1 MKARHCISGCS
12 RVVPSGLWLD
22 ALSSSAS
29 RRRRGGVVNDGVL
42 PEVASAMK
50 EVKAEALFTID
61 FEFEA
66 YNKPFFLFLRQ

>member
-1 MKARHCISGCS
+1 
-12 RVVPSGLWLD
+12 LL
-22 ALSSSAS
+22 
-29 RRRRGGVVNDGVL
+29 DGVL

-61 FEFEA
+61 LEFEA

>member
-1 MKARHCISGCS
+1 MVH
-12 RVVPSGLWLD
+12 
-22 ALSSSAS
+22 
-29 RRRRGGVVNDGVL
+29 DGVL
-42 PEVASAMK
+42 PEVSFERK